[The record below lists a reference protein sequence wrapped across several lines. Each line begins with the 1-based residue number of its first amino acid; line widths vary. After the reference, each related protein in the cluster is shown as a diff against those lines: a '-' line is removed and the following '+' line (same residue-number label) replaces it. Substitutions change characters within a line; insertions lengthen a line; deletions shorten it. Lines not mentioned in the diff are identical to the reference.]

1 MCSLYSLLLFDVSCG
16 HTGPA
21 AAAARISRLDFAV
34 QAIAQAESS
43 PCFASS
49 ISESAVLH
57 NGSFIALGATKRL
70 SGRLEAI
77 FQSTEAFTTAP
88 RTGVANGAECV
99 QGQAQPIL
107 QSPSRGATAGDDE
120 ALRLALEVV
129 PRIPVQ
135 TRDEQGLPMA
145 ATSEQRLTVYRPVLS
160 RGIKRHSFLNNNDDH
175 IFGCF
180 FRNVSFNGIDVFRL
194 DPRGPGLHWHRRGTT
209 PTITY
214 PYDGPRGDGASCMIN
229 IERLAANRA
238 YFNLVLEALEGERRV
253 TEIKFDGNRLR
264 CYGGWAVE
272 DSATVAPTVRAR
284 TWLKLDAVLEDGPP
298 PRLLLRVDGQL
309 IYAIPLA
316 TRVRLRGVELNGWA
330 NAYGKTYYSRLAIT
344 DSVACAAARLVSLW
358 LLRRANS
365 DIALV
370 VLAFAVPAPLLALLR
385 ANSTALRGK
394 CQLHS
399 DRGRALPT
407 VDPQGRLHLPVL
419 PPLEAFQQGA
429 PPADAGVLEAL
440 DPEVEDWDAV
450 MQLDRFRELTRALPT
465 THVFLLVAMMGEL
478 YSLTL
483 AKDAY
488 ELVMR
493 ALQDT
498 SQPSAVKVVKAMVSV
513 APMGDVLRAVAAA
526 KAKVAPSA

>member
-1 MCSLYSLLLFDVSCG
+1 MLW
-16 HTGPA
+16 
-21 AAAARISRLDFAV
+21 
-34 QAIAQAESS
+34 
-43 PCFASS
+43 
-49 ISESAVLH
+49 
-57 NGSFIALGATKRL
+57 
-70 SGRLEAI
+70 
-77 FQSTEAFTTAP
+77 
-88 RTGVANGAECV
+88 
-99 QGQAQPIL
+99 
-107 QSPSRGATAGDDE
+107 
-120 ALRLALEVV
+120 
-129 PRIPVQ
+129 
-135 TRDEQGLPMA
+135 
-145 ATSEQRLTVYRPVLS
+145 
-160 RGIKRHSFLNNNDDH
+160 RGIKRQEWFGDDTVWFPGADDHH

-180 FRNVSFNGIDVFRL
+180 FRTEGFYGIDILRI
-194 DPRGPGLHWHRRGTT
+194 DPTGPGLHWARRGAT
-209 PTITY
+209 PTVY
-214 PYDGPRGDGASCMIN
+214 FPYDGAHGDGASCMIN
-229 IERLAANRA
+229 IERFAPNRA
-238 YFNLVLEALEGERRV
+238 YFNLELEALDGNEERI

-272 DSATVAPTVRAR
+272 DSNTVAPTVRER

-309 IYAIPLA
+309 LYAMPLA
-316 TRVRLRGVELNGWA
+316 TRVRLRGVVLKGWA
-330 NAYGKTYYSRLAIT
+330 NAYGRTNYARLAIT

-365 DIALV
+365 DVALV

-399 DRGRALPT
+399 DRGRTLPT
-407 VDPQGRLHLPVL
+407 VDTQGRLHLPVL

-488 ELVMR
+488 ELVML
-493 ALQDT
+493 ALKNT
-498 SQPSAVKVVKAMVSV
+498 SPVSAVKVVTAMVSA

-526 KAKVAPSA
+526 KAKVAPAA

>member
-1 MCSLYSLLLFDVSCG
+1 MLW
-16 HTGPA
+16 
-21 AAAARISRLDFAV
+21 
-34 QAIAQAESS
+34 
-43 PCFASS
+43 
-49 ISESAVLH
+49 
-57 NGSFIALGATKRL
+57 
-70 SGRLEAI
+70 
-77 FQSTEAFTTAP
+77 
-88 RTGVANGAECV
+88 
-99 QGQAQPIL
+99 
-107 QSPSRGATAGDDE
+107 
-120 ALRLALEVV
+120 
-129 PRIPVQ
+129 
-135 TRDEQGLPMA
+135 
-145 ATSEQRLTVYRPVLS
+145 
-160 RGIKRHSFLNNNDDH
+160 RGIKRQEWFGDDTVWFPGADDHH

-180 FRNVSFNGIDVFRL
+180 FRTEGFYGIDILRI
-194 DPRGPGLHWHRRGTT
+194 DPTGPGLHWARRGAT
-209 PTITY
+209 PTVY
-214 PYDGPRGDGASCMIN
+214 FPYDGAHGDGASCMIN
-229 IERLAANRA
+229 IERFAPNRA
-238 YFNLVLEALEGERRV
+238 YFNLELEALDGNEERI

-309 IYAIPLA
+309 LYAMPLA
-316 TRVRLRGVELNGWA
+316 TRVRLRGVVLKGWA
-330 NAYGKTYYSRLAIT
+330 NAYGRTNYARLAIT
-344 DSVACAAARLVSLW
+344 DSVACVAARLVSLW

-399 DRGRALPT
+399 DRGRTLPT
-407 VDPQGRLHLPVL
+407 VDRQGRLHLPVL

-526 KAKVAPSA
+526 KAKVAPSSA